1 MFSFLYYTSGNDIGE
16 LHTYIEEYKDEFEKL
31 GEEDEVGKVVFNN
44 VIAKLGD
51 IDTIT
56 YEDII
61 GIIVNN
67 KHYEVHETQ
76 VNNLAM
82 TSSFKHITSSAKRRF
97 SFKLY
102 KTYNRVA
109 YRQYKTLDSLSK
121 CLIYMFSYLC
131 YISGNDIEV
140 LHTFIN

>member
-67 KHYEVHETQ
+67 KDYEVYVDEIQ
-76 VNNLAM
+76 VNHQSQPSSQLSSQLKSIRITKAFSSNNLED
-82 TSSFKHITSSAKRRF
+82 
-97 SFKLY
+97 L
-102 KTYNRVA
+102 
-109 YRQYKTLDSLSK
+109 Q
-121 CLIYMFSYLC
+121 
-131 YISGNDIEV
+131 
-140 LHTFIN
+140 